1 MTPDALTRPAR
12 TKAEAAA
19 DLRERAKKLHARAVL
34 QPDYVAVVLRAEA
47 NRLDRMADELEDE
60 R

>member
-12 TKAEAAA
+12 TKAQAAA
-19 DLRERAKKLHARAVL
+19 DMRERAKKLRARAAL

-47 NRLDRMADELEDE
+47 NRLDRMAAELEDE